1 MKRVQFVNPFDYKKS
16 RITGITRTHW
26 LEAFYQLVKGII
38 DNASPN
44 CARQLI
50 PGQRSHHGLLADEL
64 EGFTRSF
71 IMVGPWLSSSERGY
85 FKYRGERVDVADFY
99 KKGILAGTD
108 PSNPEYWGDIKDYAQ
123 HLVEMASLAWSLYLS
138 RHHIWDTFS
147 EGEKKQVANY
157 LYSCTK
163 VKYHRNNWL
172 LFNVVTNAVL
182 KKLGMPYSQE
192 QIDENIGI
200 CDSMYI
206 GNGWY
211 RDGNVNRIDYYN
223 AWAFHY
229 YYLIWVLLDGDS
241 KPDVAELHR
250 ERVRK
255 FFNSF
260 IRFIGAD
267 GSVPVFGRSMIYR
280 FGYLAPFALAL
291 KMGALDASPGLVK
304 TVFNS
309 TFKFFFS
316 KEILTDDNFLS
327 MGFIHPCEQM
337 LEHYSCG
344 GSPYWAVKAFNILL
358 LPEGDSFWETE
369 EEELPIHRGDYKYAI
384 KEAGLI
390 LVGDNK
396 SGHVQLINQK
406 SHHDNPDYNAKYT
419 KFAYSS
425 VFSYEARK
433 IYGNYNCDNVL
444 QFSEDGIKYRQRWRM
459 ETLYIQDDF
468 SASIYPLYDVDE
480 DGWVTT
486 YIILKDD
493 FMVNV
498 HFAEPTKPL
507 FFREGGYPL
516 GYDEGV
522 PSVISGNGYES
533 VLIDGPEGGRISFIR
548 NLYGYNRQFK
558 AAPFAGDVSGS
569 NVRYRFSL
577 TPVLGYEPV
586 NRYTEMNKPDPLIFA
601 SMVCGR
607 IGSDSPEQL
616 SRLVDSFSV
625 TDRKII
631 MRFYDGEEIFLQ
643 MGKIEDVAVTLNGHE
658 IRGRLVMAR
667 YPVSGEGR
675 VVFAP

>member
-1 MKRVQFVNPFDYKKS
+1 MKRMRFINPLDYKKS
-16 RITGITRTHW
+16 SITGITREHW

-71 IMVGPWLSSSERGY
+71 IMVGPWLATRDRGY
-85 FKYRGERVDVADFY
+85 FEYMGEKVDVVDFY
-99 KKGILAGTD
+99 RRGILAGTD
-108 PSNPEYWGDIKDYAQ
+108 PSNPEYWGEITDYAQ
-123 HLVEMASLAWSLYLS
+123 HLVEMASLAWSLFLS
-138 RHHIWDTFS
+138 KKHIWDSFS
-147 EGEKKQVANY
+147 EKEKKQVADY
-157 LYSCTK
+157 LFSCTR

-182 KKLGMPYSQE
+182 KKLGMPYSQK
-192 QIDENIGI
+192 QIDENIGV

-211 RDGNVNRIDYYN
+211 RDGDVNRIDYYN

-229 YYLIWVLLDGDS
+229 YYLIWVFLDGDS
-241 KPDVAELHR
+241 KPELAKVHIDR
-250 ERVRK
+250 INK
-255 FFNSF
+255 FFNNFLYF
-260 IRFIGAD
+260 IDGEGA
-267 GSVPVFGRSMIYR
+267 VPVFGRSMIYR

-291 KMGALDASPGLVK
+291 KMNALNVPKGLVK

-316 KEILTDDNFLS
+316 REILTDDNFLS
-327 MGFIHPCEQM
+327 MGFIHPCEDM

-358 LPEGDSFWETE
+358 LPEDDSFWSAGE
-369 EEELPIHRGDYKYAI
+369 EKLPIQSKDFKHPI
-384 KEAGLI
+384 NEAGFI
-390 LVGDNK
+390 LVGDKK

-444 QFSEDGIKYRQRWRM
+444 QFSDDGVRYRQRWKM
-459 ETLYIQDDF
+459 ETLYVTDSF
-468 SASIYPLYDVDE
+468 SASTYPIYEVDE
-480 DGWVTT
+480 DGSITS

-493 FMVNV
+493 FMINIHLVE
-498 HFAEPTKPL
+498 ATKPL

-516 GYDEGV
+516 GYN
-522 PSVISGNGYES
+522 SGEPTIVSGDDYEAAF
-533 VLIDGPEGGRISFIR
+533 IDNRISFIR
-548 NLYGYNRQFK
+548 TLYGYNRKFK
-558 AAPFAGDVSGS
+558 AAPFAGDIAGS
-569 NVRYRFSL
+569 NVRYRFSVV
-577 TPVLGYEPV
+577 PVVAYIPHE
-586 NRYTEMNKPDPLIFA
+586 RYVAAKETGPSIFA

-607 IGSDSPEQL
+607 VGYDLPEQIN
-616 SRLVDSFSV
+616 RLLRDFSV
-625 TDRKII
+625 RGKNIFI
-631 MRFYDGEEIFLQ
+631 RFYDGEEVFLQ
-643 MGKIEDVAVTLNGHE
+643 VGDVEQIDTTLNGNSVT
-658 IRGRLVMAR
+658 GRVVMAR
-667 YPVSGEGR
+667 YPLTGDGEII
-675 VVFAP
+675 FAP